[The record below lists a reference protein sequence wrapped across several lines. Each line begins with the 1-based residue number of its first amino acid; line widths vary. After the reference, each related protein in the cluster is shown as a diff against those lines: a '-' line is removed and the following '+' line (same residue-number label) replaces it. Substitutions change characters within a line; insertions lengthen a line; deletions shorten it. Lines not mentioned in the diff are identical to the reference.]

1 MKNTKKALGQFMTP
15 GHVAELLADQVPA
28 WSSSAVDL
36 AAGDC
41 SLLRALHARRPD
53 MRFYGF
59 EIDSQMFQRAKSL
72 LPNAHLTNNDGL
84 VAPTSIQP
92 TVEKGVT
99 MLGNP
104 PFTEFRPTADMQELL
119 GAAFSGLTTKLG
131 RKRSEL
137 YFMAR
142 SLILAKANQGTV
154 VILMPIGFADGDI
167 YRQYRHILMTQ
178 YAVRRAIEIP
188 GSAFEA
194 TEARTILLV
203 IDTHTQGGGDIEI
216 GRYCGRTHEVETVFK
231 GTLPAGER
239 LDARFHE
246 GQARLAPNTP
256 KLQDVGVT
264 IMRGRLSRK
273 EAELLKI
280 EVVHTSDL
288 AHSKSGKLYIT
299 GRMPQLS
306 AGATKSDLVL
316 AEAGDILLSR
326 TGSRVSWK
334 PIIVQ
339 SGARQITD
347 HVFRI
352 RAPKQSKRLVIEAF
366 AHPEFA
372 GWLESISKGVCATVL
387 TKRELLSMPLFSMAG
402 KY

>member
-1 MKNTKKALGQFMTP
+1 MKNTKKTLGQFMTP
-15 GHVAELLADQVPA
+15 GHIAELLADQVPA
-28 WSSSAVDL
+28 WSTSAIDL

-41 SLLRALHARRPD
+41 ALLRALHARRPD
-53 MRFYGF
+53 MQLYGF
-59 EIDSQMFQRAKSL
+59 EIDGKMFQRAKSL
-72 LPNAHLTNNDGL
+72 LSNAHLTNNNGL
-84 VAPTSIQP
+84 VAPTRIQSAAKKWM
-92 TVEKGVT
+92 TV
-99 MLGNP
+99 LGNP
-104 PFTEFRPTADMQELL
+104 PFTEFQPTLGMQELL
-119 GAAFSGLTTKLG
+119 QKAFSGLTTNLG

-137 YFMAR
+137 YFLAR

-154 VILMPIGFADGDI
+154 AILMPIGFADGDI
-167 YRQYRHILMTQ
+167 YRQYRQILMTQ
-178 YAVRRAIEIP
+178 YTVRRAIEIP

-203 IDTHTQGGGDIEI
+203 IDTRSQGGGDIEI
-216 GRYCGRTHEVETVFK
+216 GRYCERTHEVETVFN
-231 GTLPAGER
+231 GALPAGER

-246 GQARLAPNTP
+246 GQARLAPNTL

-264 IMRGRLSRK
+264 IVRGRLSRK
-273 EAELLKI
+273 EAKLMKI
-280 EVVHTSDL
+280 DVLHTSDL
-288 AHSKSGKLYIT
+288 AQSKSGELHLT
-299 GRMPQLS
+299 GGLPQLS
-306 AGATKSDLVL
+306 EGKLDPVL

-334 PIIVQ
+334 PIVVQ

-366 AHPEFA
+366 SHPEFA

-387 TKRELLSMPLFSMAG
+387 TKRELLSMPLFSMA
-402 KY
+402 